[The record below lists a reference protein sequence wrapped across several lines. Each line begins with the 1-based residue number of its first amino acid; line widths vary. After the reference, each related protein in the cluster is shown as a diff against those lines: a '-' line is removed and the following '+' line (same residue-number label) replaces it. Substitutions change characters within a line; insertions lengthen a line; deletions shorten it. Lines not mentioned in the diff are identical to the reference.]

1 MNIAIFTIGLV
12 FLMNSTFAIEETSGI
27 KIYKNCHEDS
37 TSCSDGL
44 DLEPSARS
52 NAQNFSE
59 WLPTMLN
66 VIVFRG
72 PDLLKLCLF
81 APITFPC
88 FEPFNTIFN
97 FIVGPRYQ
105 YTAVCQYLSYII
117 HLHYMCYISTA

>member
-12 FLMNSTFAIEETSGI
+12 FLLNSTFAIEETSGI

-97 FIVGPRYQ
+97 FIGGPECIFDILRPFFEGL
-105 YTAVCQYLSYII
+105 VKFIDVIMPGSF
-117 HLHYMCYISTA
+117 